1 MFSLPQMI
9 KDRKLSYHYELHDF
23 DDFDYALKRSLEPYR
38 LRKVVLNMDCPDRY
52 GRQICDSAH

>member
-1 MFSLPQMI
+1 MMFSLPQMI

-52 GRQICDSAH
+52 